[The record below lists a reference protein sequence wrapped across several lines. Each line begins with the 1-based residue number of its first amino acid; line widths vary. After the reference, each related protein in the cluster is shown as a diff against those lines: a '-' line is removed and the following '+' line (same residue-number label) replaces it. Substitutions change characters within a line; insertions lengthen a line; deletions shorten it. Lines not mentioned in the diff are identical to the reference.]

1 MLQFSSN
8 LWYYNKNIKSM
19 LIGFLN
25 IFPQMKIH
33 RFNSSTG
40 VDEQEIS
47 VPIMFG
53 PIERSSY
60 INSLGQTVQRTVQ
73 LPLLQFELTGMEMD
87 KTRAFAMKS
96 LHITGARSGA
106 QIDNLMPFP
115 YNFTITMNI
124 YAKYQEDLMQLIE
137 QIAPLF
143 NYHRNYLTK
152 HPIFPEEITLS
163 HWVSITSPP
172 NFSFNYEYS
181 AADRRDI
188 LAVPIT
194 FTIES
199 WLVRESYSGYGMV
212 KEIINNFYDYTT
224 SAGLSK
230 LRMVADPTVREV
242 IYTPTGLFTPA
253 AGQLISGSA
262 YSGTIVAIISTTKF
276 IVKFNTEIEVF
287 LKDEAIRVG
296 LSPVGVTISC
306 EPYDPFMDA
315 DYGWSGYSGYS
326 GYSEAK
332 TDGISGVL

>member
-8 LWYYNKNIKSM
+8 LWYYNKNIKNM
-19 LIGFLN
+19 IIGFLN
-25 IFPQMKIH
+25 IFPQMKVH
-33 RFNSSTG
+33 RFDSSTG
-40 VDEQEIS
+40 ADIQEIS

-60 INSLGQTVQRTVQ
+60 INSLGQSVQRTVQ
-73 LPLLQFELTGMEMD
+73 LPLLQFELTGMEID

-96 LHITGARSGA
+96 LHITGARSGM

-124 YAKYQEDLMQLIE
+124 FSKYQEDLMQLIE
-137 QIAPLF
+137 QIVPLF

-163 HWVSITSPP
+163 HWASITGNPS
-172 NFSFNYEYS
+172 FAFNYEYS
-181 AADRRDI
+181 AADRLEI

-199 WLVRESYSGYGMV
+199 WLVREGYSGYGMV
-212 KEIINNFYDYTT
+212 KEIIANFYDYAT

-230 LRMVADPTVREV
+230 LRLLADPTVREV

-253 AGQLISGSA
+253 VGQLISGSV
-262 YSGTIVAIISTTKF
+262 YSGTIVAVISTTKF
-276 IVKFNTEIEVF
+276 IVKFNTEVEVF
-287 LKDEAIRVG
+287 LQNEAIRVG
-296 LSPVGVTISC
+296 LSPVGVVITC

-315 DYGWSGYSGYS
+315 NYGWSGYSGYS
-326 GYSEAK
+326 GYSATK
-332 TDGISGVL
+332 TDGASGVL